1 MTGEPTT
8 AASHQTPPTSE
19 PLVSVL
25 YTSSRTILPDISR
38 LMQMAHADQHLSPA
52 SETLLKVN
60 ISWQHYYPGCSTS
73 PWQLDGVTSALR
85 ELGHDPIIPVQNGT
99 VVVDSHEGEKGNKH
113 DRVLEKHGLRS
124 VHLQDPGAR
133 WVPYAPKG
141 KMLVL
146 DEVFPDGIEVPE
158 MFLGTNIVHL
168 PTLKTHVFTTMT
180 GAMKNAFG
188 GLLNNRRHWTHSV
201 IHETLV
207 DLLRIQQEIHTGIFA
222 VMDGTIAGDGP
233 GPRAM
238 RPHVKNVILASSDQ
252 VALDSVAATMMGFD
266 PMSIPFIRIAHE
278 EGLGVGDPEKIT
290 VDGLDISNINFGFTR
305 DEDTFAS
312 WGQKQIYWG
321 KLKRFEKFLLR
332 TPLGTL
338 VPRGARTSTTTPTG
352 TRSSASAASTS
363 CSTPNGASSSA
374 ATDQVVRRGGGSSR
388 DAAIRRAFMKKRL

>member
-1 MTGEPTT
+1 MTLETSSPRQ
-8 AASHQTPPTSE
+8 AATPSTRE
-19 PLVSVL
+19 PLVSVI
-25 YTSSRTILPDISR
+25 YTSANTAVQDFGR
-38 LMQMAHADQHLSPA
+38 LMEMAHFQQHLPKT
-52 SETLLKVN
+52 SETLLKIN

-73 PWQLDGVTSALR
+73 PWQLDGIVTALKDAGYGK
-85 ELGHDPIIPVQNGT
+85 LTPVQNGT

-113 DRVLEKHGLRS
+113 DRVLAKHGLKS
-124 VHLQDPGAR
+124 VHLQDKSAK

-141 KMLVL
+141 ELLVL
-146 DEVFPDGIEVPE
+146 NDIFADGIEIPE
-158 MFLGTNIVHL
+158 MFLGTNIIHM

-207 DLLRIQQEIHTGIFA
+207 DLLRIQQEIHTGVFA

-252 VALDSVAATMMGFD
+252 VAIDAVAAKMMGFD
-266 PMSIPFIRIAHE
+266 PMSIKFIRMAHE
-278 EGLGVGDPEKIT
+278 AGLGVGNPSEIT
-290 VDGLDISNINFGFTR
+290 VEGLDISDVNFGFSK

-321 KLKRFEKFLLR
+321 KLHRFENVLLR
-332 TPLGTL
+332 TPL
-338 VPRGARTSTTTPTG
+338 VPWSIV
-352 TRSSASAASTS
+352 ASNAYHNWYWY
-363 CSTPNGASSSA
+363 PLFGK
-374 ATDQVVRRGGGSSR
+374 RRINKMLDTEWG
-388 DAAIRRAFMKKRL
+388 RLFQSY

>member
-1 MTGEPTT
+1 MTLETSATPATT
-8 AASHQTPPTSE
+8 APPTRE
-19 PLVSVL
+19 PLVSVI
-25 YTSSRTILPDISR
+25 YTSANTVLNDFERVMKL
-38 LMQMAHADQHLSPA
+38 AHFEQHLPKS
-52 SETLLKVN
+52 SETLLKIN

-73 PWQLDGVTSALR
+73 PWQLDGVISALKNAGYQR
-85 ELGHDPIIPVQNGT
+85 LTPVQNGT

-113 DRVLEKHGLRS
+113 DRVLRKHRLRS
-124 VHLQDPGAR
+124 VHLQDPDAR

-141 KMLVL
+141 EMLVL
-146 DEVFPDGIEVPE
+146 HDIFPDGIEIPE
-158 MFLGTNIVHL
+158 MFLGTNIIHL

-252 VALDSVAATMMGFD
+252 VAIDAVAAKMMGFD
-266 PMSIPFIRIAHE
+266 PMSIPFIRLAHE
-278 EGLGVGDPEKIT
+278 HGLGVGNPSEIM
-290 VDGLDISNINFGFTR
+290 VEGLDISDINFGFR
-305 DEDTFAS
+305 GDEDTFAS

-321 KLKRFEKFLLR
+321 PLHRFEKFLLR
-332 TPLGTL
+332 TPL
-338 VPRGARTSTTTPTG
+338 VPWSYV
-352 TRSSASAASTS
+352 ASNFYHNWYWY
-363 CSTPNGASSSA
+363 PLFGK
-374 ATDQVVRRGGGSSR
+374 RRIAKMMDTEWG
-388 DAAIRRAFMKKRL
+388 RLFKQY

>member
-1 MTGEPTT
+1 VADIDTRHSWPDNRTMTLEAVSPTP
-8 AASHQTPPTSE
+8 AAPAAVAPSRE

-25 YTSSRTILPDISR
+25 YTSAPTVLPDIAR
-38 LMQMAHADQHLSPA
+38 LMELAHFRDHLPVT
-52 SETLLKVN
+52 SETLLKIN

-73 PWQLDGVTSALR
+73 PWQLDGVIQALR
-85 ELGHDPIIPVQNGT
+85 SAGYDRLKPVQNGT
-99 VVVDSHEGEKGNKH
+99 VVVDSHEGERGNKH
-113 DRVLEKHGLRS
+113 DRVLRANGLRS
-124 VHLQDPGAR
+124 LHLQDRGAR

-141 KMLVL
+141 EMLVL
-146 DEVFPDGIEVPE
+146 DKVFPDGIQVPE
-158 MFLGTNIVHL
+158 AFFGTNIIHM

-238 RPHVKNVILASSDQ
+238 RPHVKNLILASSDQ
-252 VALDSVAATMMGFD
+252 VAIDATAATLMGFD
-266 PMSIPFIRIAHE
+266 PMSIPFIRLAHE
-278 EGLGVGDPEKIT
+278 AGLGVGNPSEIN
-290 VDGLDISNINFGFTR
+290 VEGLDISGINFGFSK

-321 KLKRFEKFLLR
+321 KLHRFEKFLLR
-332 TPLGTL
+332 TPL
-338 VPRGARTSTTTPTG
+338 VPWSYW
-352 TRSSASAASTS
+352 ASNVYHNYYWY
-363 CSTPNGASSSA
+363 PLMGK
-374 ATDQVVRRGGGSSR
+374 RRIGRMMETEWGQL
-388 DAAIRRAFMKKRL
+388 FKKY

>member
-1 MTGEPTT
+1 MTAESESVARTPRPATHEPV
-8 AASHQTPPTSE
+8 
-19 PLVSVL
+19 VSVL
-25 YTSSRTILPDISR
+25 LTSPGTVLPDIAR
-38 LMQMAHADQHLSPA
+38 VMELARFRDHLPAESP
-52 SETLLKVN
+52 TLLKVN

-73 PWQLDGVTSALR
+73 PWQLDGVIQALR
-85 ELGHDPIIPVQNGT
+85 GAGREHLIPVQNGT

-113 DRVLEKHGLRS
+113 DRVFARHGLTP

-133 WVPYAPKG
+133 WIPYAPKG

-146 DEVFPDGIEVPE
+146 DEIFPDGIEIPE

-188 GLLNNRRHWTHSV
+188 GLLNNRRHWTHSR

-207 DLLRIQQEIHTGIFA
+207 DLLRIQQEIHTGVFA

-238 RPHVKNVILASSDQ
+238 RPHEKNLILASSD
-252 VALDSVAATMMGFD
+252 SVAIDAVAAKLMGFD
-266 PMSIPFIRIAHE
+266 PLAIPFIRIAHE
-278 EGLGVGDPEKIT
+278 EGLGVGNPSEIT
-290 VDGLDISNINFGFTR
+290 IEGIDISGINFGFSG

-321 KLKRFEKFLLR
+321 KLHRFEKFLLR
-332 TPLGTL
+332 TPL
-338 VPRGARTSTTTPTG
+338 VPWSYFASNVYHNWYWYPLLGKRRINRMLDTG
-352 TRSSASAASTS
+352 WGQLFNSY
-363 CSTPNGASSSA
+363 
-374 ATDQVVRRGGGSSR
+374 
-388 DAAIRRAFMKKRL
+388 

>member
-1 MTGEPTT
+1 MTLEASSARQSVAAPT
-8 AASHQTPPTSE
+8 HE

-25 YTSSRTILPDISR
+25 YTSANTVVPDVGR
-38 LMQMAHADQHLSPA
+38 LMELAHFRQHLA
-52 SETLLKVN
+52 AERETLLKVN

-73 PWQLDGVTSALR
+73 PWQLDGVIEALR
-85 ELGHDPIIPVQNGT
+85 GAGYKAVTPVQNGT
-99 VVVDSHEGEKGNKH
+99 VVVDSHDGEKGNKH
-113 DRVLEKHGLRS
+113 DRVLGKHGLKS
-124 VHLQDPGAR
+124 VHLQDRGAR

-141 KMLVL
+141 EILVL
-146 DEVFPDGIEVPE
+146 NDIFPDGIEIPE

-252 VALDSVAATMMGFD
+252 VALDAVAAKMMGFD
-266 PMSIPFIRIAHE
+266 PMSIPFIRLAHE
-278 EGLGVGDPEKIT
+278 HGLGVGNPSEIT
-290 VDGLDISNINFGFTR
+290 VEGLDISDVNFGFSR

-321 KLKRFEKFLLR
+321 KLHRFEKALLR
-332 TPLGTL
+332 TPI
-338 VPRGARTSTTTPTG
+338 VPWSIL
-352 TRSSASAASTS
+352 ASNAYHNWYWY
-363 CSTPNGASSSA
+363 PLMGK
-374 ATDQVVRRGGGSSR
+374 RRISKMLETEWGQLF
-388 DAAIRRAFMKKRL
+388 RRY

>member
-1 MTGEPTT
+1 MTLEAST
-8 AASHQTPPTSE
+8 ARQYAAAPSHE

-25 YTSSRTILPDISR
+25 YTSANTVVPDVGR
-38 LMQMAHADQHLSPA
+38 LMELAHFRQHLA
-52 SETLLKVN
+52 AERETLLKVN

-73 PWQLDGVTSALR
+73 PWQLDGVIQGLR
-85 ELGHDPIIPVQNGT
+85 GAGYGRLTPIQNGT
-99 VVVDSHEGEKGNKH
+99 VVVDSHDGEKGNKH
-113 DRVLEKHGLRS
+113 DRVLARHGLKS
-124 VHLQDPGAR
+124 VHLQDRGAR

-141 KMLVL
+141 EILVL
-146 DEVFPDGIEVPE
+146 NDIFPDGIEIPE

-238 RPHVKNVILASSDQ
+238 RPHVKNVLLASSDQ
-252 VALDSVAATMMGFD
+252 VALDAVAAKMMGFE
-266 PMSIPFIRIAHE
+266 PMSIPFIRLAHE
-278 EGLGVGDPEKIT
+278 HGLGVGNPSEIT
-290 VDGLDISNINFGFTR
+290 VEGLDISDVNFGFSR

-321 KLKRFEKFLLR
+321 KLHRFEKFLLR
-332 TPLGTL
+332 TPI
-338 VPRGARTSTTTPTG
+338 VPWSIL
-352 TRSSASAASTS
+352 ASNAYHNWYWY
-363 CSTPNGASSSA
+363 PLFGK
-374 ATDQVVRRGGGSSR
+374 RRISKMLETEWGQLF
-388 DAAIRRAFMKKRL
+388 RRY

>member
-1 MTGEPTT
+1 MTLEASTGRERPAAPTR
-8 AASHQTPPTSE
+8 E

-25 YTSSRTILPDISR
+25 YTSAPTVLHDFKRVMEL
-38 LMQMAHADQHLSPA
+38 AHFEQHMPKER
-52 SETLLKVN
+52 ETLLKVN

-73 PWQLDGVTSALR
+73 PWQLDGVTQALKESGYGR
-85 ELGHDPIIPVQNGT
+85 ITPVQNGT
-99 VVVDSHEGEKGNKH
+99 VVVNSHDGEKGNKH
-113 DRVLEKHGLRS
+113 DRVFAKHGMRS

-141 KMLVL
+141 EMLVL
-146 DEVFPDGIEVPE
+146 NDVFPDGIEVPE
-158 MFLGTNIVHL
+158 MFLGTNIVHM

-252 VALDSVAATMMGFD
+252 VAIDAVAATMMGFD
-266 PMSIPFIRIAHE
+266 PMSIGFIRMAHE
-278 EGLGVGDPEKIT
+278 AGLGVGNPSEIT
-290 VDGLDISNINFGFTR
+290 VEGLDISGINFGFR
-305 DEDTFAS
+305 GDEDTFAS

-321 KLKRFEKFLLR
+321 KLHRFEKFLLR
-332 TPLGTL
+332 TPL
-338 VPRGARTSTTTPTG
+338 VPWSYW
-352 TRSSASAASTS
+352 ASNVYHNYYWY
-363 CSTPNGASSSA
+363 PLMGK
-374 ATDQVVRRGGGSSR
+374 RRINKMMDTEWGQLFKSY
-388 DAAIRRAFMKKRL
+388 